1 MEVAVP
7 ARAAREEFDW
17 IEDTFR
23 FIHDGSLSRN
33 EQLYW
38 FEFMA
43 RVRKSADAA
52 FTKLAG
58 DIADSRVFENQQFLK
73 PDVFVAFHGGMP
85 PSDGHRYIDTAK
97 RLKSQPQLAEEF
109 AAGLVSF
116 DQVEMVAEGAELDPS
131 AANMLMDHARNDS
144 FESLRRQFNK
154 VRAAAASPKDHE
166 EAAKKV
172 FLRQPGGDQFGK
184 GLSGYLLNE
193 QSAILNAVLD
203 PLTNRICKERLA
215 DGAFVSREHCRGLA
229 LVEMAKLA
237 AGGSST
243 KGPRPHVTLVA
254 SLEVLRQESMAWN
267 QYCEV
272 PGVGPVTADRLRKI
286 LTDAYI
292 SVSIVDWPSDAPE
305 KYRPSAALK
314 RRLDVDG
321 DICNLLGCD
330 LPGVEVDHN
339 EEARDGGETTY
350 ENLQK
355 ICAPHHRYKTKYRL
369 KLVGPRGRRRMVKLS
384 PAEMYGGERAGPGD
398 RSA

>member
-1 MEVAVP
+1 M
-7 ARAAREEFDW
+7 
-17 IEDTFR
+17 FR
-23 FIHDGSLSRN
+23 FIHDDSLDRN

-38 FEFMA
+38 FELMA
-43 RVRKSADAA
+43 RVRNSADAA

-58 DIADSRVFENQQFLK
+58 DIASSRVFEDQHFTR
-73 PDVFVAFHGGMP
+73 PAVFVAFHGGMSP
-85 PSDGHRYIDTAK
+85 QDGHRYVDTAK
-97 RLKSQPQLAEEF
+97 RLESQPDLADDF
-109 AAGLVSF
+109 AAGLVSL
-116 DQVEMVAEGAELDPS
+116 DQAAMVAEGSELDPT
-131 AANMLMDHARNDS
+131 AANMLLDQARNDT
-144 FESLRRQFNK
+144 FESLGREFNK
-154 VRAAAASPKDHE
+154 VRLASSTPKDHDD
-166 EAAKKV
+166 AAEKV

-193 QSAILNAVLD
+193 QSAVLNAVLD
-203 PLTNRICKERLA
+203 PLTDRICKERLSN
-215 DGAFVSREHCRGLA
+215 GTFVSREHCRGLA

-237 AGGSST
+237 AGGKSA
-243 KGPRPHVTLVA
+243 KGPRSHVTLVA

-272 PGVGPVTADRLRKI
+272 PGVGAVTADRLRKI

-292 SVSIVDWPSDAPE
+292 SVAIVDWPSDAPE
-305 KYRPSAALK
+305 KYRPSAGLT

-321 DICNLLGCD
+321 DICTLLGCD

-355 ICAPHHRYKTKYRL
+355 ICAPHHRYKTKYRM
-369 KLVGPRGRRRMVKLS
+369 KLVGPRGRRRFVKLT
-384 PAEMYGGERAGPGD
+384 PAEMHGGDRAGPFN